1 MEAANAQRRG
11 AALPASLRWARRGRR
26 RTPAALVIF
35 SAAVALLALA
45 PVGFLLDQTFSN
57 GWGEVERLLFRSYV
71 GDLLVNT
78 TTLVAVGTLACAV
91 LGVAV
96 AWLVERTD
104 LPGRRVWAVL
114 AALPI
119 TVPAFVTSYS
129 WVSVTPA
136 VQGFWGAAGI
146 ITLAYYPLV
155 YLPVAAVLRGT
166 DPALEESARS
176 LGMGPWRTFFRV
188 TLPQTRVALL
198 GGVLLVS
205 VHMLAE
211 FGAFAM
217 LRFQTFTTAI
227 YDQYKLSFD
236 GAAASMLASVLVLL
250 CLVLLV
256 AELGARGRGR
266 YSRLDS
272 GSARPARP
280 ARLGRA
286 KWVVSG
292 GFLALIGLALGLP
305 LGTLA
310 YWVATGSSAAE
321 FDLGALLAGTWT
333 SLTLG
338 LGAAALTTLVALPIS
353 ILAVRHPSRA
363 ATLIERATYLP
374 FALPGIVIALSLI
387 VLTLDHFPALYGT
400 TEVLIVAYAILS
412 LPLAVVTTRAALA
425 QAPPVHEDVARS
437 LGCGPIRAMV
447 RATLPRILP
456 GLGAAAALV
465 FLATVTE
472 LTATL
477 LLAPIGTETLATEF
491 WAKAS
496 TLSYGAA
503 APYAA
508 LMVAISAPPTYLLTR
523 RLGGV
528 VQPMAER

>member
-1 MEAANAQRRG
+1 MEAASASRRG
-11 AALPASLRWARRGRR
+11 AARAGPFGWAHRARGRS
-26 RTPAALVIF
+26 PATLLLL
-35 SAAVALLALA
+35 SAAIALLVLA
-45 PVGFLLDQTFSN
+45 PVGFLIDQTLAI
-57 GWGEVERLLFRSYV
+57 GWDEVERLLFRPFV
-71 GDLLVNT
+71 GELLTNTALLVV
-78 TTLVAVGTLACAV
+78 LGTAASTV

-129 WVSVTPA
+129 WVSITPA
-136 VQGFWGAAGI
+136 VQGFAGATAI
-146 ITLAYYPLV
+146 VTLAYYPLI
-155 YLPVAAVLRGT
+155 YLPVAAVLRGM

-176 LGMGPWRTFFRV
+176 LGLGPWRTFFRV
-188 TLPQTRVALL
+188 TLPQTRIALL
-198 GGVLLVS
+198 GGMLLVAIHLLS
-205 VHMLAE
+205 E

-227 YDQYKLSFD
+227 YDEYKLSFD
-236 GAAASMLASVLVLL
+236 GAAASMLASVLVIL

-256 AELGARGRGR
+256 TELGLRGRGR
-266 YSRLDS
+266 YARVDP
-272 GSARPARP
+272 GSARPVSA

-286 KWVVSG
+286 RWAALA
-292 GFLALIGLALGLP
+292 GFLGLTGLSLGLP
-305 LGTLA
+305 LATLA
-310 YWVATGSSAAE
+310 YWLATGGSAGI
-321 FDLGALLAGTWT
+321 DLGALLAACGT
-333 SLTLG
+333 SLELG
-338 LGAAALTTLVALPIS
+338 LGAALLTTLLALPIS
-353 ILAVRHPSRA
+353 VLTVRHPSRL
-363 ATLIERATYLP
+363 ATAIERATYLP
-374 FALPGIVIALSLI
+374 FALPGIVVALSLI
-387 VLTLDHFPALYGT
+387 VLSLHHLPAVYGT
-400 TEVLIVAYAILS
+400 TSLLIVAYAILS
-412 LPLAVVTTRAALA
+412 LPLALVATRAALA

-437 LGCGPIRAMV
+437 LGAGPLRAMLRV
-447 RATLPRILP
+447 TLPRILP

-477 LLAPIGTETLATEF
+477 LLAPIGTQTLATEF

-508 LMVAISAPPTYLLTR
+508 LMVAISAVPTYLLTR

-528 VQPMAER
+528 VRPPER